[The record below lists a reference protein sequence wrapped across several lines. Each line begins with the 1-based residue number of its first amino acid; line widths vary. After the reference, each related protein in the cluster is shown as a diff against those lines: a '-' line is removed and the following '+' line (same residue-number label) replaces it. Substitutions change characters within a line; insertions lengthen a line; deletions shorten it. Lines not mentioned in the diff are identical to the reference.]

1 MASGEKL
8 NTDFTDLNWYK
19 RQQRQSMG
27 RAHPICMS
35 EMQGKAELWAPN
47 LHQSYILHLILH
59 PILHPKSPINTGRL
73 GHGCRKCRIFSENFF
88 CGERKSEGTH
98 RPGSHKTSDFF
109 GQKYGCFA
117 SKVPMF
123 ASKKSDVSEFRRGR
137 VSCWWNGLVENPG
150 FHPWFSTLG
159 IINASIVSALTYREP
174 SCRWRCRD
182 PLWRVLRGGPACR
195 RFRAAWCWGWCSRY
209 LR

>member
-1 MASGEKL
+1 MLRSELHLLGRK
-8 NTDFTDLNWYK
+8 TDLN
-19 RQQRQSMG
+19 
-27 RAHPICMS
+27 RAVSLCIL
-35 EMQGKAELWAPN
+35 QGTIPFWLFFCAN
-47 LHQSYILHLILH
+47 LQEKQGYPTPGNIILH
-59 PILHPKSPINTGRL
+59 PILHPKSPVNTEIL
-73 GHGCRKCRIFSENFF
+73 GYGCRKCRIFSENFF

-137 VSCWWNGLVENPG
+137 VSCWWNGLVENLG

-159 IINASIVSALTYREP
+159 RINASIASTLT
-174 SCRWRCRD
+174 
-182 PLWRVLRGGPACR
+182 
-195 RFRAAWCWGWCSRY
+195 
-209 LR
+209 